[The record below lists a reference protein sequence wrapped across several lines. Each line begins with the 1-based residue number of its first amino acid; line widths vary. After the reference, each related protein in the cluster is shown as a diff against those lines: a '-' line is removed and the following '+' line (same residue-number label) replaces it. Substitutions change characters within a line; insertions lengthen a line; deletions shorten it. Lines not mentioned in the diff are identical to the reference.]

1 MNSRLWTW
9 HVHDNHEVHQGLVIT
24 ALGTRSGEPGAL
36 GPEPRC
42 KERCSGRRDGVRNV
56 PLGAGHAE
64 GHVSGL
70 SWNWS
75 LAPELQHGTMVKGP
89 LLRESEVHSGCG
101 SLPPLP
107 PSPHCTSRG
116 CGFSPADLL
125 ALQLLVEADGRPTL
139 GSQPQVLQALPP
151 AAVAGLSCYSGLL
164 LEGWEGPLPCA
175 PPLLFRSRSRT
186 QGPALASHSLL
197 PLPAMPCLLF
207 CTAFPR
213 SLRGCPFPASDST
226 PAPSSHLPQPSA
238 WPFLLPARTQADPQA
253 H

>member
-1 MNSRLWTW
+1 MQG
-9 HVHDNHEVHQGLVIT
+9 EV
-24 ALGTRSGEPGAL
+24 LGTEGWGQ
-36 GPEPRC
+36 
-42 KERCSGRRDGVRNV
+42 ERTPGRRTCGGTCAR
-56 PLGAGHAE
+56 
-64 GHVSGL
+64 L
-70 SWNWS
+70 SWTWS
-75 LAPELQHGTMVKGP
+75 LALELQLGTMVKGP
-89 LLRESEVHSGCG
+89 LLWESEVHSGCG
-101 SLPPLP
+101 SLPSLP

-116 CGFSPADLL
+116 CGSSPADLL
-125 ALQLLVEADGRPTL
+125 ALQLPVEADGRPTL

-151 AAVAGLSCYSGLL
+151 AAVAGLSCSSGLL

-175 PPLLFRSRSRT
+175 PPLLSRSRSRT
-186 QGPALASHSLL
+186 QGPALAGHSLL

-238 WPFLLPARTQADPQA
+238 WPFLLPARAQADPQA